1 MWLSGQLH
9 APEIY
14 NHQIRYAL
22 CRRLGRSEREQK
34 ISSPTGNAH
43 VTINIYFVLLLLH
56 VSAPIHLLYGSYLQ
70 RNTFIINAVQD
81 VYMWNQ
87 NTMLF
92 KILPKCTKLNYLV
105 INNSMF
111 CCRYL
116 RHCWRLYNIK
126 IHILFVCPCLNT
138 CKCDQCSKGI
148 REKCINLCRKT
159 QRKEPIWK
167 NYAWVVR

>member
-1 MWLSGQLH
+1 MDYTLFN
-9 APEIY
+9 P
-14 NHQIRYAL
+14 N
-22 CRRLGRSEREQK
+22 K
-34 ISSPTGNAH
+34 IAH
-43 VTINIYFVLLLLH
+43 VIINNNYFVMIVLH
-56 VSAPIHLLYGSYLQ
+56 FSAPISHLQ
-70 RNTFIINAVQD
+70 RICIAFIINAVQD